1 MCQLLWEHIYY
12 NADRITKCDINDI
25 RNSSTRDRVVAADV
39 EAQSNM
45 RSTNIVPGTYSL
57 AIFGRTEY
65 QYKDLVLKVWA
76 SAC

>member
-1 MCQLLWEHIYY
+1 MRYQWYPQL
-12 NADRITKCDINDI
+12 INQGP
-25 RNSSTRDRVVAADV
+25 RSVVAADV

-45 RSTNIVPGTYSL
+45 RSTIVPGTYSL